1 MRKEKD
7 GARECGLWGGD
18 KTADEHEGG
27 REEGEGK
34 GGPSRRAKSAGQAG
48 GGRAGVGRRDGHLP
62 IIFQNRI
69 FATAAAAAA
78 AAAAPGG
85 KT

>member
-1 MRKEKD
+1 M
-7 GARECGLWGGD
+7 
-18 KTADEHEGG
+18 G
-27 REEGEGK
+27 RGSVGYGVGTKRRMSTRGEGK
-34 GGPSRRAKSAGQAG
+34 KARAKAGQAG

-78 AAAAPGG
+78 AAAPGG